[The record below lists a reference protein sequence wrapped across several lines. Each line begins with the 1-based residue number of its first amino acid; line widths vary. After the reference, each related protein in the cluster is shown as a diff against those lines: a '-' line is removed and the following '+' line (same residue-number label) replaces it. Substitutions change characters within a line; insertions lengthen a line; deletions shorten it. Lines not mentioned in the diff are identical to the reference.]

1 MNGINHKVF
10 DFLSSLKENN
20 NRTWFEQHKPHFK
33 ALEVEVKEF
42 CAQLFDQISL
52 HDSLERWKLMRI
64 YRDVRFSKNKTPY
77 KTNFGIAFHR
87 SQPKFRGSYY
97 LQISPGNCFLACG
110 FWGPEPKDLLRIRR
124 ELAVSGDEFRD
135 IISQPSFK
143 NTWGELVGD
152 ELKSAPR
159 AFDKNHPEIDL
170 IRKKQF
176 LFMIHFEDHEVEKDD
191 FSGLVNSALQVV
203 RPFVDFMSDVLTT
216 DLNGEPL
223 V

>member
-1 MNGINHKVF
+1 MNSINPQVF
-10 DFLSSLKENN
+10 EFFNRLSENN
-20 NRTWFEQHKPHFK
+20 NREWFEQHKPEFK
-33 ALEVEVKEF
+33 NLELGVKEF
-42 CAQLFDQISL
+42 GSHLFDQISA

-77 KTNFGIAFHR
+77 KTNFGISFR
-87 SQPKFRGSYY
+87 RTQPSSRGSYY
-97 LQISPGNCFLACG
+97 LHISPEDCFLACG
-110 FWGPEPKDLLRIRR
+110 FWGPEPADLLRIRK
-124 ELAVSGDEFRD
+124 ELAVSADEFRE
-135 IISQPSFK
+135 ILNRPSFRD
-143 NTWGELVGD
+143 TWGDLVGE

-159 AFDKNHPEIDL
+159 GFDKQHPAIDL

-176 LFMIHFEDHEVEKDD
+176 LFLVRFSDQEITEDD
-191 FSGLVNSALQVV
+191 FSSRVNLALKDV

>member
-1 MNGINHKVF
+1 MSTINPKVF

-20 NRTWFEQHKPHFK
+20 NRAWFEQHKPHFK

-42 CAQLFDQISL
+42 CVQLFDQISL

-87 SQPKFRGSYY
+87 SQPKCRGSYY

-110 FWGPEPKDLLRIRR
+110 FWGPEPKDLLRIRQ

-135 IISQPSFK
+135 LMNQPSFK

-176 LFMIHFEDHEVEKDD
+176 LFMIHFEDHEVEKDG
-191 FSGLVNSALQVV
+191 FSGIINSALKEV

-216 DLNGEPL
+216 DLNGASL